1 MKQFQMDKLNCE
13 KYSAI
18 SESHEC
24 AFHLCVVVVVEFTTI
39 AMLFQLV
46 VYNLS
51 EEQLSIKLISY
62 VYLPISIRH
71 VYAGIP
77 VHAAKTVFQLFLL

>member
-1 MKQFQMDKLNCE
+1 MNVQ
-13 KYSAI
+13 
-18 SESHEC
+18 C

-46 VYNLS
+46 GYNLS
-51 EEQLSIKLISY
+51 KEQLSIKLISY

-71 VYAGIP
+71 VYTGIP
-77 VHAAKTVFQLFLL
+77 VHATKTVFQLFLL